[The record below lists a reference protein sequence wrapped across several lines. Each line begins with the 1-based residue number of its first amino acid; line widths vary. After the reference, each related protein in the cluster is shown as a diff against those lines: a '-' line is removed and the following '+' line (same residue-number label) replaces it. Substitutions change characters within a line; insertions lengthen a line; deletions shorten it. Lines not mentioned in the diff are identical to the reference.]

1 MRCNQVSIGI
11 ERFGEYVPKNYPGNV
26 QRISVY
32 VDDFTSIYAA
42 LSKAYALAIN
52 ELAEYDHIGARTDV
66 YTNEYAGANGTKMHG
81 TIPKERRVYR
91 EDVNF
96 QYNDTN
102 YELCKD
108 YVWLYEHSTEIID
121 AIKNSRNPGEMTIE
135 LKEKY
140 GLSDYQI
147 RKLSQVRLDMLTTEK
162 YEECQCE
169 LARIEDARKQRA
181 DGSMGNKIGYKRYVW
196 RKLSEAQL
204 KKEELE
210 AYMIAAENAVEIVKL
225 MEENQD
231 FQQLA
236 SAMEK
241 RFGFTWSQTRYLRYM
256 PLYIF
261 EKKVLEEKKQELD
274 RVMDTIEFY
283 KREYKESEE

>member
-52 ELAEYDHIGARTDV
+52 ELAEYDHIGARTNV
-66 YTNEYAGANGTKMHG
+66 RTNEYAGVNYNKMHG
-81 TIPKERRVYR
+81 TIPKERRAYE

-96 QYNDTN
+96 EYEDTH

-108 YVWLYEHSTEIID
+108 YIWLYEHSTEIID

-147 RKLSQVRLDMLTTEK
+147 KKLSQIRLDMLTTEK
-162 YEECQCE
+162 YEECQ
-169 LARIEDARKQRA
+169 RKIEEFDDIKEQIANGRMRNE
-181 DGSMGNKIGYKRYVW
+181 SGYKNYVRRQL
-196 RKLSEAQL
+196 RKYQERKS
-204 KKEELE
+204 ELE
-210 AYMIAAENAVEIVKL
+210 AYITAAENVAEIAKL
-225 MEENQD
+225 MEENED
-231 FQQLA
+231 FIKLA
-236 SAMEK
+236 SVMQV
-241 RFGFTWSQTRYLRYM
+241 RFGFSLNQTRYLRYM

-261 EKKVLEEKKQELD
+261 DRKVREEKKQELA
-274 RVMDTIEFY
+274 RVIDQIEFCE
-283 KREYKESEE
+283 RECKESEE

>member
-32 VDDFTSIYAA
+32 VDDYTSIYAA

-66 YTNEYAGANGTKMHG
+66 FTNEYAGANDTKMHG
-81 TIPKERRVYR
+81 TIPKERRAYE

-96 QYNDTN
+96 EYEDTH

-108 YVWLYEHSTEIID
+108 YIWLYEHSTEIID
-121 AIKNSRNPGEMTIE
+121 AIKNSRNPSEMTIE

-147 RKLSQVRLDMLTTEK
+147 KKLSQIRLDMLTTEK
-162 YEECQCE
+162 YEECQ
-169 LARIEDARKQRA
+169 RKIEEFDDIKEQIANGKMRNE
-181 DGSMGNKIGYKRYVW
+181 SGYKNYV
-196 RKLSEAQL
+196 RRQL
-204 KKEELE
+204 TKYQERRSELE
-210 AYMIAAENAVEIVKL
+210 AYITAAENVAEIAKL
-225 MEENQD
+225 MEENED
-231 FQQLA
+231 FIKLA
-236 SAMEK
+236 SVMQA
-241 RFGFTWSQTRYLRYM
+241 RFGFSLNQTRYLRYM

-261 EKKVLEEKKQELD
+261 DRKVREEKKQELA
-274 RVMDTIEFY
+274 RVIDQIEFCE
-283 KREYKESEE
+283 RECKEREE

>member
-32 VDDFTSIYAA
+32 VDDYTSIYAA

-52 ELAEYDHIGARTDV
+52 ELAEYDHIGARTNV
-66 YTNEYAGANGTKMHG
+66 RTNEYAGVNYNKMHG
-81 TIPKERRVYR
+81 TIPKERRAYE

-96 QYNDTN
+96 EYEDTH

-108 YVWLYEHSTEIID
+108 YIWLYEHSAELID
-121 AIKNSRNPGEMTIE
+121 VIKNSRNPGEMTIE

-147 RKLSQVRLDMLTTEK
+147 KKLSQIRLDMLTTEK
-162 YEECQCE
+162 YEECQ
-169 LARIEDARKQRA
+169 RKIEEFDDIKEQIAN
-181 DGSMGNKIGYKRYVW
+181 GSMRNETGYKNYV
-196 RKLSEAQL
+196 RRQL
-204 KKEELE
+204 TKYQERRSELE
-210 AYMIAAENAVEIVKL
+210 AYITAAENVAEIAKL
-225 MEENQD
+225 MEENED
-231 FQQLA
+231 FIKLA
-236 SAMEK
+236 SVMQA
-241 RFGFTWSQTRYLRYM
+241 RFGFSLNQTRYLRYM

-261 EKKVLEEKKQELD
+261 DKKVREEKKQELA
-274 RVMDTIEFY
+274 RVIDQIEFCE
-283 KREYKESEE
+283 RECKESEE